1 MGCSQLVVQNV
12 PYWNVKEINENTLFI
27 TLNNEEAH
35 RLKGIVSKLVLHFYR
50 LQIGKGYISI
60 PISFL
65 RAEFYFSRSSFYSR
79 VNPPLDKFV
88 YFEEDK
94 VDFKQFVFPFPFLG
108 IIEHDFS
115 KGIMF
120 EFKKQRD
127 KIILLDLL
135 NHAYKSFLKI

>member
-1 MGCSQLVVQNV
+1 MVVQNIS
-12 PYWNVKEINENTLFI
+12 YWNVKEINENTVFI
-27 TLNNEEAH
+27 TLTNEEAR
-35 RLKGIVSKLVLHFYR
+35 RLKGVVSKLVLHFSR

-60 PISFL
+60 PISPL
-65 RAEFYFSRSSFYSR
+65 KAEFYFSRSSFYSR

-88 YFEEDK
+88 YFEENK

-120 EFKKQRD
+120 EFKKQKD

-135 NHAYKSFLKI
+135 NQAYKSLLKI

>member
-1 MGCSQLVVQNV
+1 MVVQNV
-12 PYWNVKEINENTLFI
+12 SYWNVKEINENTVFI
-27 TLNNEEAH
+27 TLTNEEAR
-35 RLKGIVSKLVLHFYR
+35 RLKGVVSKLVLHFSR

-60 PISFL
+60 PISPL
-65 RAEFYFSRSSFYSR
+65 QAEFYFSRSSFYSR

-88 YFEEDK
+88 YFEENK
-94 VDFKQFVFPFPFLG
+94 VDFKQFVFSFPFLG

-120 EFKKQRD
+120 EVKKQKD

-135 NHAYKSFLKI
+135 NQAYKSLLKV